1 MSGMV
6 HAFTGISHPSTS
18 VSRTPD
24 WQSTN
29 TKDWQIAT
37 AREAI
42 IRPLAELPR
51 VTVKA
56 ADEAAHLLGIS
67 RSLVYE
73 LIARF
78 RRRPQTSSLLRG
90 KRGLKPQST
99 LLAPS
104 VHKLIMEAI
113 QEFYLQR
120 ERPRFADLM
129 REIRTRCHQQG
140 YPMPNFRSVKKRLV
154 LIDAKAQ
161 VQRRF
166 GAATAREQF
175 APVRTNTH
183 QADLPLERVQIDH
196 TPVDVIVLSER
207 DRKPIGRPWLTLA
220 IDVASRTIMGFAVL
234 LEPPSTI
241 SVALTLTHA
250 VMSKDAWLADREL
263 EVRWPVHGIPDLLH
277 LDNASEFHS
286 QALER
291 GAEEYG
297 VRLDFRPPGA
307 PHYGGHIERLIGTT
321 MGAVHLLPGTT
332 FSNVAEKGD
341 YDSESAACLTLLE
354 LERWLALQITGVYH
368 QAVHSVL
375 GRPPIVAWQE
385 GLALR
390 RRPPRLPADPETFF
404 LDFLPGETRLIRRDG
419 IQFSHIFYWDNIL
432 SPLAGRSPEPVLI
445 KYDPRNLERIYFLDA
460 NGRYWPIPYR
470 DLGLLRSASGS
481 TKRRSNNSAQTGD
494 GLWTKR

>member
-1 MSGMV
+1 V
-6 HAFTGISHPSTS
+6 P
-18 VSRTPD
+18 RPPD

-29 TKDWQIAT
+29 TQDWQIAT

-42 IRPLAELPR
+42 IRPLAEQPR
-51 VTVKA
+51 VTIKV

-90 KRGLKPQST
+90 KPGLKPQST
-99 LLAPS
+99 LLDPS

-113 QEFYLQR
+113 QECFLQR
-120 ERPRFADLM
+120 ERPRVADLM

-140 YPMPNFRSVKKRLV
+140 YPAPNFRTVKKRLA
-154 LIDAKAQ
+154 LIDAKVQ
-161 VQRRF
+161 VRRRF

-175 APVRTNTH
+175 APVRTNTN
-183 QADLPLERVQIDH
+183 QADLPLECVQIDH

-234 LEPPSTI
+234 LEPPSVV

-341 YDSESAACLTLLE
+341 YSSESAACLAIYAHPAKNV
-354 LERWLALQITGVYH
+354 RLAQRGHRVVSCSCTPICRICIVGD
-368 QAVHSVL
+368 QSVN
-375 GRPPIVAWQE
+375 V
-385 GLALR
+385 
-390 RRPPRLPADPETFF
+390 
-404 LDFLPGETRLIRRDG
+404 
-419 IQFSHIFYWDNIL
+419 
-432 SPLAGRSPEPVLI
+432 
-445 KYDPRNLERIYFLDA
+445 
-460 NGRYWPIPYR
+460 
-470 DLGLLRSASGS
+470 DL
-481 TKRRSNNSAQTGD
+481 
-494 GLWTKR
+494 

>member
-1 MSGMV
+1 MV
-6 HAFTGISHPSTS
+6 YAFTGISHPSTS
-18 VSRTPD
+18 VLRTPD

-29 TKDWQIAT
+29 TKDWQLAT

-154 LIDAKAQ
+154 LIDAKAK

-220 IDVASRTIMGFAVL
+220 IDVASRAIMGFAVL

-250 VMSKDAWLADREL
+250 VMSKDSRLADREMPR
-263 EVRWPVHGIPDLLH
+263 V
-277 LDNASEFHS
+277 
-286 QALER
+286 
-291 GAEEYG
+291 
-297 VRLDFRPPGA
+297 FR
-307 PHYGGHIERLIGTT
+307 
-321 MGAVHLLPGTT
+321 
-332 FSNVAEKGD
+332 
-341 YDSESAACLTLLE
+341 C
-354 LERWLALQITGVYH
+354 
-368 QAVHSVL
+368 
-375 GRPPIVAWQE
+375 
-385 GLALR
+385 
-390 RRPPRLPADPETFF
+390 
-404 LDFLPGETRLIRRDG
+404 
-419 IQFSHIFYWDNIL
+419 
-432 SPLAGRSPEPVLI
+432 
-445 KYDPRNLERIYFLDA
+445 
-460 NGRYWPIPYR
+460 
-470 DLGLLRSASGS
+470 
-481 TKRRSNNSAQTGD
+481 
-494 GLWTKR
+494 